1 MKKLILKT
9 PIHKSRRG
17 VVKTFLALLVSLL
30 IFSFNS
36 CGNLSNSNKKPEDNP
51 AVPQQPVDD
60 DTSDDETITQD
71 PPQTNDDDDDVTNN
85 DNNEDEEDDDDD
97 NQPKILTIT
106 LGAEYDISSLN
117 NYEKVILA
125 VPQDATSIDVL
136 ALAFIHM
143 EINNYYQWQEPD
155 FELEF
160 ADYPETAQSF
170 VVDYDAIIQTH
181 NTKYEN
187 ETPWEN
193 NTDVLK
199 AFYQNFNRDKITAA
213 DENKT
218 VETEIIP
225 GICIVTFTDYFGTG
239 TYPEVV
245 LNALKVLRATT
256 LKMPSEYSLTGTYKS
271 GVIGDGVNVTLEN
284 SANAKV
290 SGEILGYLNFTSVYD
305 LFVKN
310 TDPSALPM
318 IGSNNDKVIFRVS
331 DLDREPYND
340 GSYDPDNLYGINIDK
355 IIEKYYANDKGSRLS
370 LDLPSE
376 TKFDARAYLN
386 GSKMYSGNNY
396 QDNAYPLDINAALI
410 MANARVNNINN
421 VNLTGEK
428 NTELNSLEYLTNVRV
443 SANMSGISIAS
454 VSGVVEFMDEAPSE
468 VSGRNS
474 YIVFT
479 KVENNM
485 LVGGLG
491 YVDATALDQSAAD
504 RFICRSTYYSL
515 EQFAKK
521 TLQIS
526 FIGSAA
532 TYDPV
537 TNANDLRMTKEQVEQ
552 IGVTGGG
559 LSKTLPNNAK
569 PASKVDLMRNILE
582 DTHPLT
588 VIASAAKQSKYNH
601 A

>member
-1 MKKLILKT
+1 M
-9 PIHKSRRG
+9 
-17 VVKTFLALLVSLL
+17 
-30 IFSFNS
+30 
-36 CGNLSNSNKKPEDNP
+36 
-51 AVPQQPVDD
+51 
-60 DTSDDETITQD
+60 
-71 PPQTNDDDDDVTNN
+71 
-85 DNNEDEEDDDDD
+85 
-97 NQPKILTIT
+97 
-106 LGAEYDISSLN
+106 N

-125 VPQDATSIDVL
+125 VPQDTTSIDAL

-143 EINNYYQWQEPD
+143 EIKNYYQWQEPD

-160 ADYPETAQSF
+160 ADYPETAQNL

-181 NTKYEN
+181 NTKYAN

-225 GICIVTFTDYFGTG
+225 GIHIVTFTDYFGEG
-239 TYPEVV
+239 TYPEDV
-245 LNALKVLRATT
+245 LNALKVSHATT

-305 LFVKN
+305 LFVEN

-318 IGSNNDKVIFRVS
+318 IGINNDKVIFRVS

-340 GSYDPDNLYGINIDK
+340 GSYDAGNLYGSNVDK
-355 IIEKYYANDKGSRLS
+355 IIEKYYTNNKGSKLS

-443 SANMSGISIAS
+443 SANMSGISIAR
-454 VSGVVEFMDEAPSE
+454 VSGVVEFMDEAPSNVYAIGFTVFKK
-468 VSGRNS
+468 VSNDM
-474 YIVFT
+474 II
-479 KVENNM
+479 K
-485 LVGGLG
+485 GLG
-491 YVDATALDQSAAD
+491 YVDATALDQTAANHFKPD
-504 RFICRSTYYSL
+504 GTGYTVK
-515 EQFAKK
+515 QFAV
-521 TLQIS
+521 Q
-526 FIGSAA
+526 GS
-532 TYDPV
+532 V
-537 TNANDLRMTKEQVEQ
+537 TFPNSSTSLTPSYVNSVDNLNVTKEQVEKNT
-552 IGVTGGG
+552 IEGNLIETPI
-559 LSKTLPNNAK
+559 SKTLPNNAK

-582 DTHPLT
+582 DNQPILLSFSDLPTQCHSR
-588 VIASAAKQSKYNH
+588 A
-601 A
+601 